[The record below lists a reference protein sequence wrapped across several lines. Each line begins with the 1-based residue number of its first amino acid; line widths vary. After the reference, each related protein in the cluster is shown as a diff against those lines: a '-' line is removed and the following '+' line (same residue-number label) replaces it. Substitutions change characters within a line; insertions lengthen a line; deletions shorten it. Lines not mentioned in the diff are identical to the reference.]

1 MCIMFCS
8 VKIIPYPFFFL
19 YFLISESLTGL
30 LKYLSLAYLHFFEK
44 ISFCTVMSLFE
55 VKIVSLACAST
66 CRIDTVDSTVEIKS
80 TPA

>member
-1 MCIMFCS
+1 VTKLGEIT
-8 VKIIPYPFFFL
+8 VFFNKRKFDL
-19 YFLISESLTGL
+19 GL
-30 LKYLSLAYLHFFEK
+30 LKYLWLAYLHFFEK

-55 VKIVSLACAST
+55 VKIVSIACAST